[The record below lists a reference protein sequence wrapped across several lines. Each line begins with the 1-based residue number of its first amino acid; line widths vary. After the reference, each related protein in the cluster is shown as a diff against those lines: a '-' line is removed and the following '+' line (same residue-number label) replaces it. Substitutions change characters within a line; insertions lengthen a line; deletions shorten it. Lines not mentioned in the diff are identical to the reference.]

1 MENITLHSFFIANIN
16 ENYLNYLYKIDNKVP
31 KEHANS
37 KKRPFIGVVFNIN
50 DILYFVPL
58 TSPKPKFKKLHN
70 KIDFYKLK
78 NGELGAINF
87 NNMIPVTKEL
97 VKVYNINN
105 EQDQKYKRLIIEQ
118 LFFLLRR
125 QNEIRKKAYRLY
137 EKYIN
142 DKLDAGTK
150 SRCCNFKLLE
160 NKLNDYSLI

>member
-1 MENITLHSFFIANIN
+1 
-16 ENYLNYLYKIDNKVP
+16 
-31 KEHANS
+31 
-37 KKRPFIGVVFNIN
+37 
-50 DILYFVPL
+50 
-58 TSPKPKFKKLHN
+58 
-70 KIDFYKLK
+70 
-78 NGELGAINF
+78 
-87 NNMIPVTKEL
+87 MIPVTKEL

-118 LFFLLRR
+118 QFFLLRR

-150 SRCCNFKLLE
+150 SRCCDFKLLE